1 MSAPTLQ
8 GAEGRFYFQVDT
20 KFFSVKIL
28 SVADYYS
35 SLMGVAVR
43 VVRIFIMGKLEFL
56 SYKVD
61 LLHGTL
67 L

>member
-35 SLMGVAVR
+35 SLMGVAV
-43 VVRIFIMGKLEFL
+43 VRIFIMGKLEFL